1 MSKTT
6 SDTTDTSKIDPNTG
20 NTALDGS
27 SESQVDIA
35 ARVQDGL
42 GKASDHKKDKDRDV
56 KSRTDSE

>member
-1 MSKTT
+1 MTT
-6 SDTTDTSKIDPNTG
+6 RTETTDTSKIDPNTG

-42 GKASDHKKDKDRDV
+42 GKASDHEKDKNRDLQDRT
-56 KSRTDSE
+56 KTE